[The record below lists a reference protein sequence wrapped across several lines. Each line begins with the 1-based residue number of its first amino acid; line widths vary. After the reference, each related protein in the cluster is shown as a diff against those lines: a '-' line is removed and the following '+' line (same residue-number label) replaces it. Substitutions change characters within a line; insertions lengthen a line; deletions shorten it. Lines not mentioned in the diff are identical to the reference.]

1 MGVGDGNGNGDR
13 RACKVQQ
20 PMPVAGDRGGYRAQ
34 SSDLLVWGNWGGCI
48 GRRSDLLVLGT
59 GEVARFNS
67 SDLR

>member
-1 MGVGDGNGNGDR
+1 MGTGTGTGELARFNSRCLLLGG
-13 RACKVQQ
+13 
-20 PMPVAGDRGGYRAQ
+20 RGGYRAQ